1 MLYGEA
7 SLTFREFM
15 MRESVPLAVIQE
27 AILAFFRNRDDVAVF
42 GAQAV
47 NAYVDQPLM
56 TQDVDILSPRA
67 EAVATELRDLLAS
80 RFHIAVRVRTL
91 AEGRA
96 YRLYQVRK
104 PANRHLADLRQV
116 DALPPTR
123 RIEEVLVVSPEEL
136 VAGKVRA
143 LHQRRGTPKAGT
155 DWRDLAMLLLRF
167 PELKASEGPVR
178 DRLTAAGADPA
189 VLETWDDLV
198 AEEIVPDA
206 DDQSY

>member
-1 MLYGEA
+1 
-7 SLTFREFM
+7 
-15 MRESVPLAVIQE
+15 MREPIPLAEIQG
-27 AILAFFRNRDDVAVF
+27 AILAFLRNRDDVAVF

-47 NAYVDQPLM
+47 NAYVDRPRM

-67 EAVATELRDLLAS
+67 EAVATELRDLLSS
-80 RFHIAVRVRTL
+80 RFHIAVRVREL
-91 AEGRA
+91 AGGRA

-104 PANRHLADLRQV
+104 PAGRHLADLRLV
-116 DALPPTR
+116 DALPPTQR
-123 RIEEVLVVSPEEL
+123 LEEVLVVSPEEL

-178 DRLTAAGADPA
+178 DRLTAVGAGPG
-189 VLETWDDLV
+189 VLGTWEQLV

>member
-1 MLYGEA
+1 
-7 SLTFREFM
+7 
-15 MRESVPLAVIQE
+15 
-27 AILAFFRNRDDVAVF
+27 
-42 GAQAV
+42 
-47 NAYVDQPLM
+47 
-56 TQDVDILSPRA
+56 
-67 EAVATELRDLLAS
+67 
-80 RFHIAVRVRTL
+80 VRTL

-104 PANRHLADLRQV
+104 PANCHLVDLRQV